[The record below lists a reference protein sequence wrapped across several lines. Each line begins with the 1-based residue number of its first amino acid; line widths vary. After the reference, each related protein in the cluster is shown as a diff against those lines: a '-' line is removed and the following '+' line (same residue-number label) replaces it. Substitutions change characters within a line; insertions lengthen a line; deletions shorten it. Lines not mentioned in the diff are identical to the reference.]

1 MNALYIISKSNV
13 RKKMTNKAICISTV
27 RKNSQSV
34 KHKNLLNIK
43 GKPLFM
49 HNIDYALKSKLISSV
64 HITTDVS
71 INKKI
76 LIKKKIGY
84 IKRPDYLCT
93 NNASHFLTIKHAMNN
108 IENQGIDFDIII
120 VILGNSFGAKTTDL
134 DKGLKKLIN
143 NKKLD
148 SVISVAKYNMYNPIR
163 AYKKNKT
170 LLTNFFE
177 TKVIEKKIKNLSNIN
192 TKDAFND
199 VYFFNGSFWI
209 IRKEVFLKNSGLP
222 PFRYLGKNIGFIEQ
236 DPKFV
241 EIDDKWQKRLF

>member
-1 MNALYIISKSNV
+1 MI
-13 RKKMTNKAICISTV
+13 NKAICISTV

-34 KHKNLLNIK
+34 KKKNLLQIK

-49 HNIDYALKSKLISSV
+49 HNIDYALNSKLISSV
-64 HITTDVS
+64 HITTDIN

-84 IKRPDYLCT
+84 IKRPKNLCT
-93 NNASHFLTIKHAMNN
+93 NKASHFLTIKHAMNS
-108 IENQGIDFDIII
+108 IEKQGIDFDIVI
-120 VILGNSFGAKTTDL
+120 VILGNSFGARTIDL

-163 AYKKNKT
+163 AYKRYKKS

-177 TKVIEKKIKNLSNIN
+177 KKTIEKKIKNVSNIN

-209 IRKEVFLKNSGLP
+209 IRKEVFLKNNGLP

-236 DPKFV
+236 DPNFM
-241 EIDDKWQKRLF
+241 EIDDKWQKKLF

>member
-1 MNALYIISKSNV
+1 MI
-13 RKKMTNKAICISTV
+13 NKAICISTV

-34 KHKNLLNIK
+34 KKKNLLKIQ

-49 HNIDYALKSKLISSV
+49 HNIDYALNSKFISSV
-64 HITTDVS
+64 HITTD
-71 INKKI
+71 INISNKI
-76 LIKKKIGY
+76 LTKKKIGY
-84 IKRPDYLCT
+84 IKRPHQLCT
-93 NNASHFLTIKHAMNN
+93 NKASHFLTIKHAINS
-108 IENQGIDFDIII
+108 IEKQDIEFDII
-120 VILGNSFGAKTTDL
+120 VVVLGNSFGAKTKDL
-134 DKGLKKLIN
+134 DEGLKKLIN

-163 AYKKNKT
+163 AFKKDKKK

-177 TKVIEKKIKNLSNIN
+177 TKTIEKKIKNSTNIN

-209 IRKEVFLKNSGLP
+209 IRKEIFLKNSGIP
-222 PFRYLGKNIGFIEQ
+222 PFRFLGKNIGFIEQ

-241 EIDDKWQKRLF
+241 EIDDKWQKKLFE

>member
-1 MNALYIISKSNV
+1 
-13 RKKMTNKAICISTV
+13 MTNRAICISTV

-34 KHKNLLNIK
+34 KNKNLLKIK

-49 HNIDYALKSKLISSV
+49 HNIDYALNSKLISSV
-64 HITTDVS
+64 HITTDIS

-76 LIKKKIGY
+76 LIKKNLGY
-84 IKRPDYLCT
+84 IKRPSNLCT
-93 NNASHFLTIKHAMNN
+93 NKASHFLTIKHAMNN
-108 IENQGIDFDIII
+108 IEKQGIEFDIVI
-120 VILGNSFGAKTTDL
+120 VILGNSFGAKTIDL

-163 AYKKNKT
+163 AYKKYKT
-170 LLTNFFE
+170 SLLTNFFE
-177 TKVIEKKIKNLSNIN
+177 TKIIEKKIKNLSNIN

-209 IRKEVFLKNSGLP
+209 IRKEVFLKNNGLP
-222 PFRYLGKNIGFIEQ
+222 PFRYLGKNVGFIEQ

-241 EIDDKWQKRLF
+241 EIDDKWQKKLF